1 MKHQKSDLEDI
12 DTIYKRNYRDSMDI
26 SHIDRSQGNLT

>member
-12 DTIYKRNYRDSMDI
+12 DTIYKRNSMDI